1 MKKTLVVL
9 ALFCA
14 FSAVSC
20 GSGDSQ
26 KNTGGLNEPCYPN
39 KTCNE
44 GFVCEDEKNICVEDH
59 TNQADDSDTL
69 PEQTESD
76 ADNDA
81 DTIPEQNDADADTDS
96 ADDADTLPDEDAD
109 TEPGRKQGELY
120 GECYPDETCNPGLTC
135 DVENN
140 ICIRDNNS
148 PDDDSDTA
156 PDDDDPTDDKD
167 DTDPIPDE
175 DPSGCAYDNL
185 GNTCTTDKQCGSCMI
200 CASAK
205 CVRGCTSNNDC
216 EAVLPNSGLKCNKKL
231 ARCVNIYGSNQACSE
246 TNCPIG
252 CCYAKK
258 GLSGLRCET
267 NPNISTCGVCAQG
280 KIYSPEDGGT
290 CVPAVCSSIDDN
302 CPSINAG
309 STKPSCY
316 VCKTAELICAKNNT
330 SGCSSATV
338 VNTAE
343 CIPTGQMCIEG
354 LDNCCSGNPC
364 VNGYCY

>member
-1 MKKTLVVL
+1 MKKIFVIF

-59 TNQADDSDTL
+59 ANQADDSDTL

-76 ADNDA
+76 TDNDA

-156 PDDDDPTDDKD
+156 PDDDPTDDKD